1 MLIAASH
8 KGRTK
13 TMYKFIRVMIAIS
26 LVLGIA
32 ILARNNAAWAANPA
46 AESDRSSQDQAGL
59 SISPAKDDDC
69 DKDKGKDK
77 EKCKGTVKPPH
88 GIIIPVTGGGTYSVG
103 GICTMTIAY
112 NVSGLSDLLSLE
124 VPVEKSS
131 SVPFP
136 ESNGKIHLPG
146 CHVLHYDQSGQL
158 MNEMGPED
166 GSWTICFA
174 AQPKKTT
181 TIYYYLDNLET
192 VGTTWIPLETTVE
205 NGIACASANYSGVY
219 APASK

>member
-1 MLIAASH
+1 MG
-8 KGRTK
+8 K
-13 TMYKFIRVMIAIS
+13 YIRIFIAIIVM
-26 LVLGIA
+26 LAIV
-32 ILARNNAAWAANPA
+32 ILARNNAARAANPA
-46 AESDRSSQDQAGL
+46 AESGRSSQDGAEL
-59 SISPAKDDDC
+59 SISPAKDKDC
-69 DKDKGKDK
+69 DKEKGKDK
-77 EKCKGTVKPPH
+77 DKCKGTVKPPP
-88 GIIIPVTGGGTYSVG
+88 GIVIPVTGGGTYSVG

-112 NVSGLSDLLSLE
+112 NVSGLSDLLYLE

-174 AQPKKTT
+174 AQPKKTI

-192 VGTTWIPLETTVE
+192 VAPTWIPLKTTIE
-205 NGIACASANYSGVY
+205 NGIACAPANYSAVY

>member
-1 MLIAASH
+1 
-8 KGRTK
+8 
-13 TMYKFIRVMIAIS
+13 MYKFIRVMIAIS
-26 LVLGIA
+26 LMLGIV
-32 ILARNNAAWAANPA
+32 ILARKNAAWAANPA

-77 EKCKGTVKPPH
+77 DKCKGTVKPPP

-136 ESNGKIHLPG
+136 ESNGKIQLPG
-146 CHVLHYDQSGQL
+146 CHVLHYQSGQL
-158 MNEMGPED
+158 MTEMSPEA

-192 VGTTWIPLETTVE
+192 VVPIWIPLETTIE
-205 NGIACASANYSGVY
+205 NGIACAPANYSAVY

>member
-1 MLIAASH
+1 
-8 KGRTK
+8 
-13 TMYKFIRVMIAIS
+13 MYKFIRVMIAIS
-26 LVLGIA
+26 LMLGIA

-77 EKCKGTVKPPH
+77 DKCKGTVKPPP

-103 GICTMTIAY
+103 GICTMTIEYIAT
-112 NVSGLSDLLSLE
+112 GLSDLLYLE
-124 VPVEKSS
+124 VPVEKSR

-136 ESNGKIHLPG
+136 ESKGRIQLPG
-146 CHVLHYDQSGQL
+146 CHVLHYQSGQL
-158 MNEMGPED
+158 MNEMGTGD

-192 VGTTWIPLETTVE
+192 VGTTWIPLDTTVE
-205 NGIACASANYSGVY
+205 NGIACAPANYSGVY